1 MSNGEEMQARA
12 AIRPVKQEV
21 EDELLAKPG
30 VTGVDIGPKV
40 TNGKP
45 TGRLAIVVY
54 VKKKKSLR
62 QLSAAETIPKE
73 INGIPTDVVEE
84 EIVLQPAA
92 VAERDVVLQVDPTKY
107 PTLQGGI
114 SIGPCRSVFLSPPDV
129 PTAGNYIFVGTLG
142 ALVKDRTTG
151 AMMALTNFHVA
162 CVDSGWAVGDTQ
174 AQPGRVDGGTCP
186 ADKFG
191 TLTRAVLST
200 HVDGSVITIDPG
212 KATDCSIV
220 EIGNVKGSATA
231 TLGMAVRK
239 RGRTTGLT
247 YGSVTSVDYST
258 SINYGDG
265 LGTHVLK
272 NQIRVAVDTSKSTQF
287 GDHGDSGSVV
297 VNDDNKVVGLHFAGN
312 TAGTIG
318 VANPIQFV
326 LDELNVD
333 LCVKGIVILTKP
345 TICGPILTKPVV
357 CLLTKPVTCTYVTK
371 PVICSIVTSPSY
383 CSIQTKLSCPVVTS
397 MCPPKSLACGPGF
410 PGGPGDPG
418 PQIPSQPGPGSAG
431 APAGWYGAS
440 AEQGAEDAFWLGY
453 YTALDAVA
461 TAEAERDEES

>member
-1 MSNGEEMQARA
+1 MPNGEEMQARA
-12 AIRPVKQEV
+12 AIRPVKQQV

-40 TNGKP
+40 TNGEP
-45 TGRLAIVVY
+45 TGRQAIVVY
-54 VKKKKSLR
+54 VKKKKPLR

-84 EIVLQPAA
+84 EIVLQTAA

-114 SIGPCRSVFLSPPDV
+114 SMGPCRSVFLSPPDV

-162 CVDSGWAVGDTQ
+162 CVDSGWSVGDTQ

-191 TLTRAVLST
+191 SLTRAVLSE
-200 HVDGSVITIDPG
+200 HVDGSVTTIDTG

-231 TLGMAVRK
+231 TVGMAVRK

-333 LCVKGIVILTKP
+333 LCIKGIVILTKP

-371 PVICSIVTSPSY
+371 PAICSIVTSPSY

-397 MCPPKSLACGPGF
+397 TCPPRTLACGPGF

-418 PQIPSQPGPGSAG
+418 PQIPSQPGPGSTG
-431 APAGWYGAS
+431 SPAGWYGAS

-453 YTALDAVA
+453 YTALDAVS